1 MQGVDC
7 FREEQGIRF
16 IWDTMSS
23 TRVIIG
29 FLLLSLVTGQA
40 SAVSLYFCRMDETV
54 HTTCC
59 CTENC
64 SGPEIDCSCCRI
76 LQVETQ
82 ALIATLAPSLDPNA
96 VQAFLLTT
104 FDLGSQA
111 SARIAHYPMNAPDR
125 DPPPRP
131 RSLLTVQ
138 RI

>member
-1 MQGVDC
+1 M
-7 FREEQGIRF
+7 
-16 IWDTMSS
+16 TS

-29 FLLLSLVTGQA
+29 CLLLSLVTGQA

-64 SGPEIDCSCCRI
+64 ATPEIDCSCCRI

-82 ALIATLAPSLDPNA
+82 ARTATVNP
-96 VQAFLLTT
+96 LLVPDAARMLFTT
-104 FDLGSQA
+104 FDLDSQA
-111 SARIAHYPMNAPDR
+111 SERIAHHPMRTPDK

-131 RSLLTVQ
+131 RSLLSVQ